1 MVKVAFLTL
10 SDFAPKL
17 KAVNAEIE
25 RISEHFLL
33 NESKMNFTQTNPK
46 PSDRSIFRKNIGMA
60 LLNRQ
65 GGYYWVLPKVKATN
79 LQNITSRT
87 QNENGSFHI
96 FRAQIPNFY
105 HYLFST

>member
-10 SDFAPKL
+10 SDFVPKL

-25 RISEHFLL
+25 RISGHFLL

-46 PSDRSIFRKNIGMA
+46 PLDRSIFRKNIGRA
-60 LLNRQ
+60 LLNKQ
-65 GGYYWVLPKVKATN
+65 GGYCWVLPKVTN

-87 QNENGSFHI
+87 QNENSGFHI